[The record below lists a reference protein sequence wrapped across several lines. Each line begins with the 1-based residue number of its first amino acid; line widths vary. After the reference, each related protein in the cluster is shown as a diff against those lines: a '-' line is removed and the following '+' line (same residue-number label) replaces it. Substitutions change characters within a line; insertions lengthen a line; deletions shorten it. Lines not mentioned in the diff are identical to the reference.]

1 MWVEETSQLNE
12 GFIKEYNEDRDIGY
26 FIEAEIQYP
35 EKLHELHNDVPFL
48 PERKKIKKIE
58 KLIANLLDKKEYV
71 IQRRNLKEALNHGL
85 VLKKWIKFLDFEKDF
100 FMLMNYAV
108 FERTMENVRKYRDIK
123 FVTTDE
129 RRNYLVSN
137 YHTTNVYSE
146 NLLAIEIKNNNF
158 FLNKPVYLGLPILE
172 LLKTVMYD
180 FWYDYV
186 KPKYKKKKAKLCY
199 MEIYSFT
206 VYIIT

>member
-158 FLNKPVYLGLPILE
+158 F
-172 LLKTVMYD
+172 
-180 FWYDYV
+180 
-186 KPKYKKKKAKLCY
+186 
-199 MEIYSFT
+199 
-206 VYIIT
+206 